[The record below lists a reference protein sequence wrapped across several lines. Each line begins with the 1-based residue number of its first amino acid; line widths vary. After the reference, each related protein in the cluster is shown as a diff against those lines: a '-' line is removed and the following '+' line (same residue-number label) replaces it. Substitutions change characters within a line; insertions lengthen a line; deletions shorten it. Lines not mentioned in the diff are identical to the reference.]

1 VDVVHAAGL
10 LSTIVGALSLT
21 GLWFAWRRTK
31 ANAFSRMLVVGAI
44 VLLALLANLVV
55 REIVRSTP
63 HTDTGSAPE
72 IAGTRAVR
80 PQ

>member
-1 VDVVHAAGL
+1 
-10 LSTIVGALSLT
+10 
-21 GLWFAWRRTK
+21 
-31 ANAFSRMLVVGAI
+31 MLVVGAI